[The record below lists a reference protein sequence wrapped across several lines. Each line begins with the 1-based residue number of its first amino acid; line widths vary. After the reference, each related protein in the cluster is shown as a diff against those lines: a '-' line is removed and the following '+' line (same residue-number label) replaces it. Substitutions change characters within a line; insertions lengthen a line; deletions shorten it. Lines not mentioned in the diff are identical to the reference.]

1 MSGVGEEGAA
11 SEDGGEMVKF
21 NLASTD
27 EVDAFDFM
35 NDEDPIDSLIFTH
48 VDSNEIIYEP
58 QRRRAKLIGKISF
71 KCRPNSGECILNW
84 CQFLGLSDS
93 CSTSSTAVR
102 FVLIFQL
109 NLS

>member
-58 QRRRAKLIGKISF
+58 QRRRAKLIGKISL

-84 CQFLGLSDS
+84 CQF
-93 CSTSSTAVR
+93 
-102 FVLIFQL
+102 
-109 NLS
+109 